1 MENEKE
7 ITEIMLSMVY
17 EKAKKIYAENLVDHG
32 INPRNY
38 GIMNHPDGYGKI
50 TGS

>member
-7 ITEIMLSMVY
+7 ITEIMLGMVY